1 MRGGKMKGNISARV
15 LVGLLATLLIGIAGF
30 AQQNNQTK
38 TIKGEVVDLWCY
50 MDHAAHGEKH
60 KACAVACA
68 KMGNPI
74 GIVDSKGNVY
84 VAVGSELH
92 QPGHDRL
99 IDKMAQQVT
108 VTGTVVSRGG
118 MKMLYV
124 QSIS

>member
-1 MRGGKMKGNISARV
+1 MKVRISARV

-30 AQQNNQTK
+30 AQQNKQTK

-50 MDHAAHGEKH
+50 MDHAARGEKH

-74 GIVDSKGNVY
+74 GIVDAKGNIY

-92 QPGHDRL
+92 QSDRDRL

-108 VTGTVVSRGG
+108 VTGKVVNRGG

>member
-1 MRGGKMKGNISARV
+1 MKGYISARL
-15 LVGLLATLLIGIAGF
+15 LVVFVATLLIGTAGF
-30 AQQNNQTK
+30 AQQNKQTK

-50 MDHAAHGEKH
+50 MDHAAHGQKH

-74 GIVDSKGNVY
+74 GIVDAEGNVY

-92 QPGHDRL
+92 QPDRDRL

-108 VTGTVVSRGG
+108 VTGTVIERGG

-124 QSIS
+124 KSIS

>member
-1 MRGGKMKGNISARV
+1 MKVRV
-15 LVGLLATLLIGIAGF
+15 STRLLVGLLATLLIGVAGF
-30 AQQNNQTK
+30 AQQNNQPK

-50 MDHAAHGEKH
+50 MDHGAHGEKH

-68 KMGNPI
+68 RLGNPI
-74 GIVDSKGNVY
+74 GIVDAEGNVY
-84 VAVGSELH
+84 VTVGSQLH
-92 QPGHDRL
+92 QPDRDRL
-99 IDKMAQQVT
+99 IEKMAQQVT

>member
-1 MRGGKMKGNISARV
+1 MRGGKMKGHISARV
-15 LVGLLATLLIGIAGF
+15 ILGLLATLLIGTAGF

-50 MDHAAHGEKH
+50 MDHAAHGQKH

-74 GIVDSKGNVY
+74 GIVDSEGDVY

-92 QPGHDRL
+92 QPDRDRL
-99 IDKMAQQVT
+99 IEKMAQNVT
-108 VTGTVVSRGG
+108 VTGRVVSRGG
-118 MKMLYV
+118 LKMIYV
-124 QSIS
+124 KTIT

>member
-1 MRGGKMKGNISARV
+1 MKGHISITL
-15 LVGLLATLLIGIAGF
+15 LVGLLATLLTGASCF
-30 AQQNNQTK
+30 AQQNKQTK

-50 MDHAAHGEKH
+50 MDHGARGEKH

-74 GIVDSKGNVY
+74 GIVDADGNVY

-92 QPGHDRL
+92 QTDSERL

-108 VTGTVVSRGG
+108 VTGKVVEQGG
-118 MKMLYV
+118 LKMLYV

>member
-1 MRGGKMKGNISARV
+1 MKGHISARV
-15 LVGLLATLLIGIAGF
+15 ILGLLATLLIGTAGF

-50 MDHAAHGEKH
+50 MDHAAHGQKH

-74 GIVDSKGNVY
+74 GIVDSEGDVY

-92 QPGHDRL
+92 QPDRDRL
-99 IDKMAQQVT
+99 IEKMAQNVT
-108 VTGTVVSRGG
+108 VTGRVVSRGG
-118 MKMLYV
+118 LKMIYV
-124 QSIS
+124 KTIT

>member
-1 MRGGKMKGNISARV
+1 MKGHISARV
-15 LVGLLATLLIGIAGF
+15 LVGLLATLLIGVAGF

-50 MDHAAHGEKH
+50 MDHSAHGEKH

-74 GIVDSKGNVY
+74 GIVDADGNAY
-84 VAVGSELH
+84 MAVGSELH
-92 QPGHDRL
+92 QSDREKL

-108 VTGTVVSRGG
+108 VTGKVVSRGG
-118 MKMLYV
+118 LNMLYV

>member
-1 MRGGKMKGNISARV
+1 MKVHISARL
-15 LVGLLATLLIGIAGF
+15 LVGLLATLLIGVAGF
-30 AQQNNQTK
+30 AQQNKQTK

-50 MDHAAHGEKH
+50 MDHTAHGEKH

-74 GIVDSKGNVY
+74 GIVDADGNAY
-84 VAVGSELH
+84 IAVGSELH
-92 QPGHDRL
+92 QSDREKL

-118 MKMLYV
+118 LKMLYV